1 TVGGVYIFRLKL
13 LSGLLDLLYTPDA
26 PDLVSFRPIAEFI
39 PSIRF
44 RNGPFR
50 HYYSERILLRDQK
63 VINDY
68 FDNLVATVDT
78 KPVIRTQQRSLLPD
92 LFTFHDERVRRVLS
106 DIDERTIS
114 LNEIIAGIVYNNLLK
129 VANIVS
135 LLVPPVGTVVVAVQV
150 MKSIYD
156 ASQSDLRGDYSAALG
171 HVRDVMSG
179 LLTLGQAAAAG
190 ATVKQLTRVQRSF
203 LDMFEDARTVAELV
217 TYYTGHEDPQDELIG
232 FFKSLMQDADAALSK
247 TTVR

>member
-1 TVGGVYIFRLKL
+1 M
-13 LSGLLDLLYTPDA
+13 LYTPDA
-26 PDLVSFRPIAEFI
+26 PDQVSFRPIADFI

-44 RNGPFR
+44 RKGPFR
-50 HYYSERILLRDQK
+50 TYYSERILLIDQK

-78 KPVIRTQQRSLLPD
+78 RPVIRTQQRSLLPD

-106 DIDERTIS
+106 DIDERTTS
-114 LNEIIAGIVYNNLLK
+114 LNEIIAALVYENLLK
-129 VANIVS
+129 AANIVS
-135 LLVPPVGTVVVAVQV
+135 LVVPPVGTVVVAVQV

-156 ASQSDLRGDYSAALG
+156 ASQSHRRGDYSAALG
-171 HVRDVMSG
+171 HVQDVLSG

-190 ATVKQLTRVQRSF
+190 APVKELTRAQRSF
-203 LDMFEDARTVAELV
+203 LSLFEDARTVAELV
-217 TYYTGHEDPQDELIG
+217 TYYTGHEDPADELIG
-232 FFKSLMQDADAALSK
+232 FFKSLMQEGDTALSK